1 MPQLFGGHVQV
12 VPGGLERGLDCRRA
26 FIVRVV
32 QDGLHHEVEI
42 LKIDDHWF
50 IEVETEHKDHFL
62 W

>member
-1 MPQLFGGHVQV
+1 MPQLFGGHAQV

-50 IEVETEHKDHFL
+50 VEAETEHKDHFL